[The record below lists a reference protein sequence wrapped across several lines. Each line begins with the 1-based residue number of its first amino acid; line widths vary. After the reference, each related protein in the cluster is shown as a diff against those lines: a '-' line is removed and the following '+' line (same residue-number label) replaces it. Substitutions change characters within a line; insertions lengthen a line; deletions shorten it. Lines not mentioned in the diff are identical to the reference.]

1 MIYKYDENL
10 IPYAQRL
17 RKEMTKEEKHLWY
30 DFLAEYPVKFTR
42 QKILGKYIADFYCAT
57 VSLVIEVDGVQHK
70 MRDATEYD
78 EERTKFLNE
87 YGITVIRISNEAI
100 NNDFYNMCSYID
112 RTVKSL
118 LDKK

>member
-1 MIYKYDENL
+1 M
-10 IPYAQRL
+10 QRKGNPILKPSARKL
-17 RKEMTKEEKHLWY
+17 RQEMTKEEKHLWY

-42 QKILGKYIADFYCAT
+42 QKILGKYIADFYCAK
-57 VSLVIEVDGVQHK
+57 VGLVIEIDGVQHK